1 MRVESETG
9 DSSYKASQGV
19 LRTSPSV
26 KGSLHRVLSQ
36 GVGFLNSHSIVKDI
50 LALIWRRNWRWE
62 KGEWHIVTASNG

>member
-26 KGSLHRVLSQ
+26 MGSLHRVLSQ
-36 GVGFLNSHSIVKDI
+36 RVGFLNSHTVVKDI
-50 LALIWRRNWRWE
+50 LAMIWRRNWRWV
-62 KGEWHIVTASNG
+62 KGEWQIVTAGNG